1 MKIQTKTLLAGVA
14 ALALVAG
21 TGFASAQ
28 EQKPAKQ
35 PQTSVQSMRGGAAPS
50 AQPQAGASHMSQQQ
64 QGASHA
70 GRQPSASHTGQQL
83 GQNAQ
88 PGGHRMGMEQP
99 AQRGKSTAQQQTKG
113 TERFGQSQ
121 TGVTT
126 HGRQAEQINRGNKGN
141 FERRGTAQTEQKGN
155 FERRGTAQT
164 EQKGNVTRGGRT
176 GGTTLTEQR
185 TGRNGL
191 HGLQGN
197 ASHVTLSDQQRT
209 KIRQTVIGASG
220 APRVSSVDFDL
231 AVGTVVPRGHI
242 QVVPVPRMLVDIE
255 PAWRGFLYFIYQ
267 DELVIVDPN
276 DMRIVAV
283 VPV

>member
-1 MKIQTKTLLAGVA
+1 MKMQTKTLLAGVA

-21 TGFASAQ
+21 TGIASAE

-35 PQTSVQSMRGGAAPS
+35 PQSSAQSMKGGAAPG
-50 AQPQAGASHMSQQQ
+50 AQQQTGASHMSQQQ
-64 QGASHA
+64 GASHA
-70 GRQPSASHTGQQL
+70 GQQPGGSHM

-99 AQRGKSTAQQQTKG
+99 ALRGKSTAQQQTKG

-121 TGVTT
+121 TGVTA

-141 FERRGTAQTEQKGN
+141 FEPRGTALTEQKGSVTT
-155 FERRGTAQT
+155 RGT
-164 EQKGNVTRGGRT
+164 RT
-176 GGTTLTEQR
+176 GGTTVTEQR

-220 APRVSSVDFDL
+220 APRVSHVDFDL
-231 AVGTVVPRGHI
+231 AVGTVIPRGHI
-242 QVVPVPRMLVDIE
+242 HVVPVPRMLVDIE
-255 PAWRGFLYFIYQ
+255 PAWRGFLYFIYE

-276 DMRIVAV
+276 DLRIVAV

>member
-1 MKIQTKTLLAGVA
+1 MKTQTNTLLAGVA

-21 TGFASAQ
+21 TGLASGQ

-35 PQTSVQSMRGGAAPS
+35 PHSSAQSMKGGAAPS
-50 AQPQAGASHMSQQQ
+50 AQQQTGASHMSQQQ
-64 QGASHA
+64 QGASPA
-70 GRQPSASHTGQQL
+70 GRQPSASRTGQQL

-88 PGGHRMGMEQP
+88 QGGHRMGMEQP

-141 FERRGTAQTEQKGN
+141 FERRGTAQTELKGSMTT
-155 FERRGTAQT
+155 RGT
-164 EQKGNVTRGGRT
+164 RT
-176 GGTTLTEQR
+176 GGTTVTEQR

-209 KIRQTVIGASG
+209 RIKQTVIGASG

-231 AVGTVVPRGHI
+231 AVGTVIPRGHI
-242 QVVPVPRMLVDIE
+242 HVVPVPRMLVDIE